1 MVLLS
6 ESKFEEDVMQS
17 INLQGWNQLTD
28 EQRNLVNQI
37 IHELGQSRG
46 EENHETHQ
54 HKDHD
59 HLEIEHWY
67 TGEL

>member
-1 MVLLS
+1 
-6 ESKFEEDVMQS
+6 MQS

-46 EENHETHQ
+46 EEKHETQ
-54 HKDHD
+54 LHKDHD

>member
-1 MVLLS
+1 ML
-6 ESKFEEDVMQS
+6 S

-28 EQRNLVNQI
+28 EQRHLVNKI
-37 IHELGQSRG
+37 IYELGQGNR
-46 EENHETHQ
+46 EEKLEKVE
-54 HKDHD
+54 HKDHE

>member
-1 MVLLS
+1 
-6 ESKFEEDVMQS
+6 MQS

-28 EQRNLVNQI
+28 EQRNLVNKI
-37 IHELGQSRG
+37 IHELGQSNG
-46 EENHETHQ
+46 EEKLEKHE
-54 HKDHD
+54 HKDHE

>member
-1 MVLLS
+1 ML
-6 ESKFEEDVMQS
+6 S

-28 EQRNLVNQI
+28 EQRNLVNKI
-37 IHELGQSRG
+37 IHELGQNNG
-46 EENHETHQ
+46 AEELEKVE
-54 HKDHD
+54 HKDHE

>member
-1 MVLLS
+1 ML
-6 ESKFEEDVMQS
+6 S

-28 EQRNLVNQI
+28 EQRNLVNKI
-37 IHELGQSRG
+37 IHELGQNNEA
-46 EENHETHQ
+46 EELEKVE
-54 HKDHD
+54 HKDHE